1 MSNEK
6 MREEFE
12 LAVTERF
19 GKQHDGAFDR
29 FINGDYKRPS
39 IMNLWWAWQASRA
52 ALCVELPQVG
62 ICAMT
67 NDLIG
72 YTRGIRDCR
81 SAIES
86 TGVRIR

>member
-6 MREEFE
+6 MREQFQI
-12 LAVTERF
+12 AVTERF
-19 GKQHDGAFDR
+19 GKQHNSAFDR

-52 ALCVELPQVG
+52 ALCVELPSSSPG
-62 ICAMT
+62 S
-67 NDLIG
+67 DG
-72 YTRGIRDCR
+72 YPKYDAIAVI

-86 TGVRIR
+86 TGVRTQ

>member
-6 MREEFE
+6 MRSDFE
-12 LAVTERF
+12 YYYWIKWRDADTF
-19 GKQHDGAFDR
+19 ACAAWKA
-29 FINGDYKRPS
+29 
-39 IMNLWWAWQASRA
+39 AWQASRA
-52 ALCVELPQVG
+52 ALCVELPRVG

-86 TGVRIR
+86 TGVRVK